1 MLGQI
6 ERISYFTLT
15 VFFCSCATTKPDPA
29 DLSSSDVHLEDVG
42 SKDTHEQEVSTE
54 SPGKQGKSNDLL
66 VSEDP
71 DALLEY
77 SVEEDIQD
85 SHIVK
90 NDDQD
95 SPSIDAKHGL
105 PSDDLT
111 VRSSEGPETEPLGDG
126 LKPDPISSRDATSL
140 ASKTPSVE
148 NNSGF
153 DAEIVISNPSQIS
166 ATPEAGSPTESV
178 ALGDS
183 ADSGRNPAVSKVLP
197 TSDSEKEEGPI
208 DDLQLNALPGE
219 GKAPADPES
228 GAGSVNPED
237 PIIGLEPEASA
248 EQESGKEDLP
258 LDSALSKENTVDP
271 DLDAS
276 GTSRALGSS
285 DNDSSN
291 PETQLP
297 ENTTQPVV
305 GVGRPERD
313 TSLSADRNRFRF
325 SSPRSFLRQSG
336 GKSEEDGLS
345 LGFSSRRQNL
355 NEESGSVSTRRYL
368 HLNDWIGKGSGRE
381 PSEKGLYLGSSEP
394 TDEPQLKT
402 YIDESPLV
410 GLSESVP
417 WEYDS
422 IAEVLKS
429 REPPTGKRIDHDYDY
444 DSLRKFFSSENAIS
458 LKNGEA
464 LLSQSDYRDY
474 ESLLRWL
481 DSRKG
486 LSRPRGDHKLP
497 KRKYSGVL
505 RWLKNEGRED

>member
-42 SKDTHEQEVSTE
+42 SKDTREREVSTE
-54 SPGKQGKSNDLL
+54 SSGKQGKSNDLL

-71 DALLEY
+71 DALLEH

-95 SPSIDAKHGL
+95 SQSIDAKHGL

-111 VRSSEGPETEPLGDG
+111 VRSSEGPEIEPLSDG
-126 LKPDPISSRDATSL
+126 LKPNPLSSRDATSL
-140 ASKTPSVE
+140 ASEAPSVE
-148 NNSGF
+148 NNPGF
-153 DAEIVISNPSQIS
+153 DAETVISKTSQIS
-166 ATPEAGSPTESV
+166 ATPEADSPTDSV

-183 ADSGRNPAVSKVLP
+183 ADSGRTPAVSKVLP

-208 DDLQLNALPGE
+208 DDLQVNALPEE
-219 GKAPADPES
+219 GKAPPDPES

-237 PIIGLEPEASA
+237 PIIDLKPEASA

-271 DLDAS
+271 DSDAS
-276 GTSRALGSS
+276 GTSLVPGLSGK
-285 DNDSSN
+285 DSSN
-291 PETQLP
+291 PEAQSP
-297 ENTTQPVV
+297 EGTNEPVFDSR
-305 GVGRPERD
+305 RPERD
-313 TSLSADRNRFRF
+313 SSSAVDRDRFRF
-325 SSPRSFLRQSG
+325 ASPRSFLRQSG

-345 LGFSSRRQNL
+345 LGFSSRRQDL

-368 HLNDWIGKGSGRE
+368 HLNDWIGRGSGRE
-381 PSEKGLYLGSSEP
+381 SSEKGLYLGSSEP
-394 TDEPQLKT
+394 TDAPQLKT

-417 WEYDS
+417 WEYDA

-429 REPPTGKRIDHDYDY
+429 REAPTGRRIDKDYDY
-444 DSLRKFFSSENAIS
+444 DSLRKFFSSENSIS
-458 LKNGEA
+458 LKNGET
-464 LLSQSDYRDY
+464 LLNQSDYRDY

-505 RWLKNEGRED
+505 RWLKNEGRQD